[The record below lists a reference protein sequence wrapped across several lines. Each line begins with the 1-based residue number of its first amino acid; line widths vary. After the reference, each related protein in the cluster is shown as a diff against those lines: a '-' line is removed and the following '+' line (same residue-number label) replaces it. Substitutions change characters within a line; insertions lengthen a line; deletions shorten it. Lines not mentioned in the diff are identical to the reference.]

1 MLGGTG
7 IQVLT
12 PYQESSYQSH
22 TPEKE
27 RWIRFLNSSEAF
39 LSIFQPT
46 FPHQTGHRSSNKES
60 RTGRAIQRDKGSN
73 EEGRRSEAAL
83 QPDYKSL
90 PKAGRKK
97 RTSWALQRVGSTAC
111 SSPQLLKEGRK
122 GKSPSAEPVCATST
136 LPARWRTAIRFWK
149 MRFWNPWRRK
159 CTERCLLNQGYMLFS
174 ASHKVFSRERS
185 EGTFWDK
192 EDKYFFLKMLL
203 LGCWPLLDRHWHS
216 VAASLRAHLFVSR
229 KSCYCFG
236 WSGNSEQNHF
246 CCL

>member
-7 IQVLT
+7 IQVLK

-39 LSIFQPT
+39 LSIFQLT

-97 RTSWALQRVGSTAC
+97 PMSWELQRVGSIAC
-111 SSPQLLKEGRK
+111 SSPQLFKEGR
-122 GKSPSAEPVCATST
+122 
-136 LPARWRTAIRFWK
+136 
-149 MRFWNPWRRK
+149 RRK
-159 CTERCLLNQGYMLFS
+159 KPECWAHVCHEHLARSLKDSHSFLENEILKSMEAKMYREML
-174 ASHKVFSRERS
+174 AKSRI
-185 EGTFWDK
+185 
-192 EDKYFFLKMLL
+192 YAFL
-203 LGCWPLLDRHWHS
+203 CQP
-216 VAASLRAHLFVSR
+216 
-229 KSCYCFG
+229 
-236 WSGNSEQNHF
+236 
-246 CCL
+246 